1 MTAAFTVYIVDDE
14 EPVRDS
20 LSVLLEMHGF
30 QVHCFSS
37 GRDFLAAVKSAEP
50 GCVLCDLQMPEIDG
64 LRLLAEMTAAGLK
77 LPVVMMTGFGQVA
90 TAVQAMKSGALDFLE
105 KPLSEE
111 QLLSC
116 LERAKASLDHLKAE
130 AGRHSEASGR
140 LSRLTPREREI
151 FDRLALGMQNKMVAQ
166 ELDISPRTVELHRAR
181 IMEKLGATSLSDLVR
196 LSLVVDGSQD
206 QA

>member
-20 LSVLLEMHGF
+20 LRTLLEMHDFEVQVF
-30 QVHCFSS
+30 QSA
-37 GRDFLAAVKSAEP
+37 RDFLAMAQSAAP

-64 LRLLAEMTAAGLK
+64 LRLLAEMATAGIK
-77 LPVVMMTGFGQVA
+77 LPVVVMTGFGQVA
-90 TAVQAMKSGALDFLE
+90 SAVQAMKSGALDFLE

-116 LERAKASLDHLKAE
+116 LGRAKANLEQLQAE
-130 AGRHSEASGR
+130 AGRRNEASCR
-140 LSRLTPREREI
+140 LSRLTPREKEI

-181 IMEKLGATSLSDLVR
+181 IMEKLGAASLSDLVR
-196 LSLVVDGSQD
+196 LSLAADGGQD
-206 QA
+206 

>member
-20 LSVLLEMHGF
+20 LRILLEMHGF
-30 QVHCFSS
+30 DVHGFPSA
-37 GRDFLAAVKSAEP
+37 REFLAAAQSVAP
-50 GCVLCDLQMPEIDG
+50 GCVLCDLQMPEVDG
-64 LRLLAEMTAAGLK
+64 LHLLADLTAAGVR

-90 TAVQAMKSGALDFLE
+90 SAVQAMKFGALDFLE

-116 LERAKASLDHLKAE
+116 LERAKASLDQLKLE
-130 AGRHSEASGR
+130 TGRRSEAHGR
-140 LSRLTPREREI
+140 LSRLTPREKEI

-181 IMEKLGATSLSDLVR
+181 IMEKLGAASLSDLVR
-196 LSLVVDGSQD
+196 LSLAAESGQD
-206 QA
+206 

>member
-20 LSVLLEMHGF
+20 LSILLETHGF

-37 GRDFLAAVKSAEP
+37 GREFLAVVKSAAP

-64 LRLLAEMTAAGLK
+64 LRLLAEMAAAGLK

-116 LERAKASLDHLKAE
+116 LERAKASLDQLKVEAE
-130 AGRHSEASGR
+130 RRGEASGR

-181 IMEKLGATSLSDLVR
+181 IMEKLGAASLSDLVR
-196 LSLVVDGSQD
+196 LSLAADGGQD

>member
-1 MTAAFTVYIVDDE
+1 MTKPFTVYIVDDE
-14 EPVRDS
+14 EAVRDS

-30 QVHCFSS
+30 QVQSFRS
-37 GRDFLAAVKSAEP
+37 GMDFLAAVNSVAP
-50 GCVLCDLQMPEIDG
+50 GCVLCDLQMPEVDG
-64 LRLLAEMTAAGLK
+64 LRLLAAMAATGVK

-90 TAVQAMKSGALDFLE
+90 SAVQAMKSGALDFLE

-116 LERAKASLDHLKAE
+116 LERAKADLALLKVE
-130 AGRHSEASGR
+130 TERRSEASGR
-140 LSRLTPREREI
+140 LSRLTPREKEI

-196 LSLVVDGSQD
+196 LSLAMDGGQD
-206 QA
+206 

>member
-20 LSVLLEMHGF
+20 LSILLETHGF

-37 GRDFLAAVKSAEP
+37 GREFLAAVKSGAP

-64 LRLLAEMTAAGLK
+64 LRLLAEMAAAGFR
-77 LPVVMMTGFGQVA
+77 LPVVVMTGFGQVA

-116 LERAKASLDHLKAE
+116 LERAKASLDQLKVEAE
-130 AGRHSEASGR
+130 RRGEASGR
-140 LSRLTPREREI
+140 LARLTPREREI

-196 LSLVVDGSQD
+196 LSLAADGGHD

>member
-1 MTAAFTVYIVDDE
+1 MTKPFTVYIVDDE
-14 EPVRDS
+14 EAVRDS
-20 LSVLLEMHGF
+20 LSILLEMHGF
-30 QVHCFSS
+30 QVQSFRS
-37 GRDFLAAVKSAEP
+37 GMDFLAAAKSAAP
-50 GCVLCDLQMPEIDG
+50 GCVLCDLQMPEVDG
-64 LRLLAEMTAAGLK
+64 LRLLAEMAAAGVK

-90 TAVQAMKSGALDFLE
+90 SAVQAMKSGALDFLE

-116 LERAKASLDHLKAE
+116 LERAKASLALLTVETA
-130 AGRHSEASGR
+130 RRSEASGR
-140 LSRLTPREREI
+140 LSRLTPREKEI

-196 LSLVVDGSQD
+196 LSLAMDAG
-206 QA
+206 